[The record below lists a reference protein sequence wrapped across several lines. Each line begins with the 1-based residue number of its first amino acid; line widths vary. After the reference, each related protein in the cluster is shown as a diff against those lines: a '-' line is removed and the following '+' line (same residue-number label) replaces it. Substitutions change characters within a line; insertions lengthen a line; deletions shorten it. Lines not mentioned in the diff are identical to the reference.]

1 MSHGFKSVAMLLLLP
16 GLCLTQSLT
25 SADALDRDLAR
36 SRDRRQECS
45 GLVFAVQIEDSLP
58 KLRKQGSVSGLKLVS
73 QTGQIVCRGLEFTGD
88 SIVKTALIARFLA
101 HEWSRR
107 KHPAM
112 PRSESLSTFNHNL
125 SYCYDA
131 SRAIRWVLKQARTAS
146 AGRRAVLRI
155 ESCRHPASAN
165 VNCRFRHSARV
176 RLIPLWIWGS
186 RIRKFT
192 RRSLEYV
199 RHHYGKNRLDPHL
212 YDLMVNSYGQSDAA
226 VRIILLAME
235 ADR

>member
-1 MSHGFKSVAMLLLLP
+1 MTSASRRAETHVGNQRGTLLCYLGGFDAEVRHLLRQTPGRRHSGIGIPVFFWKPKCTDHRLSGVVDTALQAVTMSHGFKSVAMVLLLP

-101 HEWSRR
+101 HDVEPPEASG
-107 KHPAM
+107 
-112 PRSESLSTFNHNL
+112 
-125 SYCYDA
+125 DA
-131 SRAIRWVLKQARTAS
+131 SVTLRKPFHVQPQSFVLL
-146 AGRRAVLRI
+146 RRFP
-155 ESCRHPASAN
+155 RHPVGFEAGAN
-165 VNCRFRHSARV
+165 GFR
-176 RLIPLWIWGS
+176 GTTGG
-186 RIRKFT
+186 F
-192 RRSLEYV
+192 E
-199 RHHYGKNRLDPHL
+199 D
-212 YDLMVNSYGQSDAA
+212 
-226 VRIILLAME
+226 
-235 ADR
+235 